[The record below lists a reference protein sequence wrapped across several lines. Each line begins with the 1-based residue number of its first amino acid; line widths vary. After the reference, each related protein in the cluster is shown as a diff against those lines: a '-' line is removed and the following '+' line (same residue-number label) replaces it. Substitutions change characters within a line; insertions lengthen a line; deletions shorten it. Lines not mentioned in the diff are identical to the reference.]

1 VRVTANL
8 MRVNDAAAHSPTAL
22 RDNPATVD
30 RQHDAGIGLVHLLA
44 PNLLRE
50 EGTMSWLVRSFNANA
65 DPECCA
71 SSRCCLRVGSASVIS
86 FRPEVND
93 QLPT

>member
-1 VRVTANL
+1 

-44 PNLLRE
+44 PNLLPHPPSSIVSADSSIRLTLVRAIYRQPSRE
-50 EGTMSWLVRSFNANA
+50 EINLAT
-65 DPECCA
+65 
-71 SSRCCLRVGSASVIS
+71 I
-86 FRPEVND
+86 
-93 QLPT
+93 